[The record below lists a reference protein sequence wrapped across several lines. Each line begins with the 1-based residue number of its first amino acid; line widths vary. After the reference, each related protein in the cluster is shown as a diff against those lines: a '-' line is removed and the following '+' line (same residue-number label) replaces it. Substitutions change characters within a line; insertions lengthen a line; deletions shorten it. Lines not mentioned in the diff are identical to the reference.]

1 MMQCDNVTRL
11 WGFVVAAVDPNCISV
26 IDYDI

>member
-11 WGFVVAAVDPNCISV
+11 WGFVAAVDLNCISV